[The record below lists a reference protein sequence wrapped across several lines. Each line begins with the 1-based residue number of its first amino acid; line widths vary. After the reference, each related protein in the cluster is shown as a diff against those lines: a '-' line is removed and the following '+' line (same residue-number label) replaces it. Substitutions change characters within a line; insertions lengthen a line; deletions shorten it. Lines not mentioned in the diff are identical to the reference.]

1 MDGAATVT
9 RVVVVDDHAVVRAGL
24 RALLDSA
31 GDLHVVAEAGTVADA
46 VREITVSRPDVA
58 LVDARLPDGSG
69 VEVCRT
75 VRSTSP
81 GTRCLVL
88 TSYDD
93 DRALLASVLAGAA
106 GYLLKEIGTADLLG
120 AVRHVHRGGDLVDVE
135 RVAEVRRRLED
146 PLAAD
151 ERLADL
157 TRQQRRVLQLLAE
170 GRTNRQIATSM
181 GLAEKTVKN
190 YVSHLLVRL
199 GVSSRTQAALLLA
212 GAR

>member
-1 MDGAATVT
+1 MEGAATGT

-24 RALLDSA
+24 RALLESA

-46 VREITVSRPDVA
+46 VREITVSRPDVV

-93 DRALLASVLAGAA
+93 DRALLAAVLAGAA

-120 AVRHVHRGGDLVDVE
+120 AVRHVHRGGDLVDAE

-212 GAR
+212 GTR

>member
-1 MDGAATVT
+1 MTAAATGT

-24 RALLDSA
+24 RALLQST
-31 GDLHVVAEAGTVADA
+31 GDLHVVGEAGTVADG
-46 VREITVSRPDVA
+46 VREITLARPDVA

-75 VRSTSP
+75 VGSTSP

-93 DRALLASVLAGAA
+93 DRALLAAVLAGAA
-106 GYLLKEIGTADLLG
+106 GYLLKEIGAADLLG
-120 AVRHVHRGGDLVDVE
+120 AVRSVHRGGDLVDAA
-135 RVAEVRRRLED
+135 RVAEVQRHLED

-157 TRQQRRVLQLLAE
+157 TPQQRRVLQLLAE
-170 GRTNRQIATSM
+170 GRTNRQIASAM